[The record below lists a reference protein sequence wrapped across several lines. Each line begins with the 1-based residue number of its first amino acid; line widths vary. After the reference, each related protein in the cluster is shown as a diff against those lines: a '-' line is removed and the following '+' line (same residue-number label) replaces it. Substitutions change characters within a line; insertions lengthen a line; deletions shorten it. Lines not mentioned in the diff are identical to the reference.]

1 MITLSQAFKLC
12 KIRDD
17 ELVYLRRSNVS
28 FATLRGLDIY
38 TGKYIREKMDMKK
51 IWVVSIRPFFSFGEY
66 EGMEFEV
73 VLEK

>member
-17 ELVYLRRSNVS
+17 ELVHLRLAYC
-28 FATLRGLDIY
+28 ATLRGFDIY